1 MIEFPWYV
9 GLLGWL
15 SILLPFVLLF
25 YLISIVMKSKE
36 VFLGGWATALANLVA
51 ICSVGNDEISTS
63 GFVIAMLV
71 ILAVSCGIRLMLAS
85 CVKEVDGHDVATD
98 WISFGS
104 YSLGAVITTAVTM
117 FIFLISA

>member
-1 MIEFPWYV
+1 
-9 GLLGWL
+9 
-15 SILLPFVLLF
+15 
-25 YLISIVMKSKE
+25 MKSKE

-85 CVKEVDGHDVATD
+85 CVKEVDGQDVATD
-98 WISFGS
+98 WVSFGS

>member
-25 YLISIVMKSKE
+25 YLISLVMKSRE

-51 ICSVGNDEISTS
+51 IGSVGSEPI
-63 GFVIAMLV
+63 GKGGLVLALLV

-85 CVKEVDGHDVATD
+85 CVKEGKDRDLPTD
-98 WISFGS
+98 WASFGS
-104 YSLGAVITTAVTM
+104 YSLGAVISAAVTL
-117 FIFLISA
+117 FIFLISM

>member
-15 SILLPFVLLF
+15 SILLPFVLLL

-85 CVKEVDGHDVATD
+85 CVKEVDGQDVATD
-98 WISFGS
+98 WVSFGS